1 MMVCI
6 PECLTPI
13 LSFNYPT
20 SLHFSTVA
28 TVTLNVVKPMMFS
41 GSLQVCADERLR
53 FRLELAGAVMKAPN
67 QQCVISVMTE
77 DGSAVG
83 EC

>member
-1 MMVCI
+1 MVGI
-6 PECLTPI
+6 PVCLTPI
-13 LSFNYPT
+13 LSSNYYPT

-28 TVTLNVVKPMMFS
+28 TVTLNVVEPMMFS
-41 GSLQVCADERLR
+41 GSLQEFAGLR
-53 FRLELAGAVMKAPN
+53 FRLELAGAVMKGPN